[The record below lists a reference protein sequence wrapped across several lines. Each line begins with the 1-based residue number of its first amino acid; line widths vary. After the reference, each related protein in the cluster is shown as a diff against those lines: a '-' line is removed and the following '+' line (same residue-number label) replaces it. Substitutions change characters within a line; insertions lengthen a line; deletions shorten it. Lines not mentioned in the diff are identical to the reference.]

1 MNYVPNLIKKLICQT
16 FFCLKGSFFL
26 KILWIKKMLLILR
39 GKSGSIVRFSCRL
52 RLKGPSL
59 HTCNR
64 LRAVFLYI
72 INLKPAITIYY
83 NINVL
88 NSLSSFC
95 YLVFFIRFFAAIRTD
110 AVLFLEA
117 TKQLGAMLNSCR
129 SSLKN
134 L

>member
-1 MNYVPNLIKKLICQT
+1 MSNV
-16 FFCLKGSFFL
+16 FFTEKGEKFL

-52 RLKGPSL
+52 RLKGLSL

-95 YLVFFIRFFAAIRTD
+95 YLVFFIRFLRRFELMQFSFGR
-110 AVLFLEA
+110 L
-117 TKQLGAMLNSCR
+117 R
-129 SSLKN
+129 SN
-134 L
+134 WERC

>member
-1 MNYVPNLIKKLICQT
+1 
-16 FFCLKGSFFL
+16 
-26 KILWIKKMLLILR
+26 MLLTLWRPLAIAKASHSLC
-39 GKSGSIVRFSCRL
+39 GGTARF
-52 RLKGPSL
+52 GG
-59 HTCNR
+59 
-64 LRAVFLYI
+64 FFYI
-72 INLKPAITIYY
+72 INLKLAITIYY
-83 NINVL
+83 NINGL

-95 YLVFFIRFFAAIRTD
+95 YLAFFIRFLSAAIRTD

>member
-1 MNYVPNLIKKLICQT
+1 MSSVFLSKRE
-16 FFCLKGSFFL
+16 FFL

-95 YLVFFIRFFAAIRTD
+95 YLAFFIHFLSAAIRTD

>member
-1 MNYVPNLIKKLICQT
+1 MQIFNYAFNLGGD
-16 FFCLKGSFFL
+16 FSV
-26 KILWIKKMLLILR
+26 KME
-39 GKSGSIVRFSCRL
+39 GMSEAMGEFNAF
-52 RLKGPSL
+52 

-95 YLVFFIRFFAAIRTD
+95 YLVFFICFLSAAIRTD

>member
-1 MNYVPNLIKKLICQT
+1 MSSIFLSKREFL
-16 FFCLKGSFFL
+16 L

-72 INLKPAITIYY
+72 INLKPAITVYDD
-83 NINVL
+83 INVL
-88 NSLSSFC
+88 NSVSSFC
-95 YLVFFIRFFAAIRTD
+95 YLVFFIRFLRRC
-110 AVLFLEA
+110 V
-117 TKQLGAMLNSCR
+117 AMLFSFWRLR
-129 SSLKN
+129 SNWERCLAAVD
-134 L
+134 

>member
-1 MNYVPNLIKKLICQT
+1 MSSVFLSKRE
-16 FFCLKGSFFL
+16 FFL

-95 YLVFFIRFFAAIRTD
+95 YLVFFIRFLRRC
-110 AVLFLEA
+110 VLMRFSFWRL
-117 TKQLGAMLNSCR
+117 R
-129 SSLKN
+129 SN
-134 L
+134 WERC